1 MEKRRDPIF
10 NTAFLTALY
19 TAFATPNKQI
29 GTKHQRHTMNHVRVK
44 NPSKI
49 KALSNK
55 KVAQITLDNLL

>member
-55 KVAQITLDNLL
+55 KVA